1 MVGVGNVFW
10 HPLIARSATAT
21 RTLHLQHHGSLGTGF
36 LGSVATAMTHR
47 PCRVLGWEMV
57 TTEVAALR
65 VVEAAALAA
74 RVVAVPIMEG
84 RRRSGR
90 MPSKRSLGLRR
101 GLLERA

>member
-1 MVGVGNVFW
+1 LVGVGNVFW

-57 TTEVAALR
+57 TTEVVAL
-65 VVEAAALAA
+65 